1 MPNGENLSRYNPT
14 NFLRQTANNLST
26 VARNAA
32 ASAMRR
38 QGRFPRLNT
47 GNNDHQGIE
56 VQAEMIQEVLR
67 NRIANRSE
75 EERTYQNR
83 VDSFRRALAIVE
95 GSL

>member
-32 ASAMRR
+32 ASAVRR

-47 GNNDHQGIE
+47 GNNDHEEI
-56 VQAEMIQEVLR
+56 QAEMIQEVLR